1 VIRFQCAHCDKRLKA
16 PEGKAGATVVCP
28 RCERLCMIPS
38 ETDGSDPAR
47 PGGLSPGASPR
58 QSEEAPSLFSGMSL
72 GLRVVLGLVAA
83 VGLLSLLLAVVP
95 LSSVPDTVTYGAV
108 PLVPISAIAALAI
121 LYGHGTSCPSCG
133 KWWAREEVG
142 KEFVER
148 EEFAKQGAPFARSI
162 YRVRYHCE
170 TCGHAW
176 SATSTEEF
184 KRGSQNRTRPRL
196 G

>member
-1 VIRFQCAHCDKRLKA
+1 VIRFECPNCDKHLKA
-16 PEGKAGATVVCP
+16 PEEKAGATVVCP

-38 ETDGSDPAR
+38 ETRASAPAR
-47 PGGLSPGASPR
+47 PRAFCPGAPPR

-72 GLRVVLGLVAA
+72 GLQVVLALVVA

-95 LSSVPDTVTYGAV
+95 LHSAPETVTYAAV
-108 PLVPISAIAALAI
+108 PLVPVCAIVALTM

-133 KWWAREEVG
+133 KWWARKEAG

-148 EEFAKQGAPFARSI
+148 EEFEKEGAPFARSI
-162 YRVRYHCE
+162 YRIRYHCE
-170 TCGHAW
+170 TCRHAW
-176 SATSTEEF
+176 SVTSTEEF
-184 KRGSQNRTRPRL
+184 KKLSQNRTRPRL